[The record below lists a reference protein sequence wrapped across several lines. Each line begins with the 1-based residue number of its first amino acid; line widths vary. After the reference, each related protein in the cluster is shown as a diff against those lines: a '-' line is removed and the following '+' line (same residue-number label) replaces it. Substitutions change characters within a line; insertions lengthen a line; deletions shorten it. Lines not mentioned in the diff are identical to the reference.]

1 MTAHAIAPATLA
13 DLERHPGRCELIDG
27 EIIDMA
33 PSGFDQGF
41 VSVNI
46 SVLLSTWARSMPG
59 SSVRV
64 LSNDPGF
71 ILGPA
76 TVRAPDVAVIT
87 SAQAAQ
93 APARG
98 FIPSVPLV
106 AVEIVS
112 PGDAWSDVKA
122 KARMW
127 LDHGVRLV
135 WVVDPRSQT
144 VEIYRPGTHAV
155 EFGPD
160 DRLDGGEVLPG
171 FSCAVAD
178 CFR

>member
-1 MTAHAIAPATLA
+1 MTTLATAPATIA

-27 EIIDMA
+27 EIFEMA
-33 PSGFDQGF
+33 PSGFDQGY

-46 SVLLSTWARSMPG
+46 SVLLATWARSTQAA
-59 SSVRV
+59 VRV

-76 TVRAPDVAVIT
+76 TVRAPDVAVI
-87 SAQAAQ
+87 SAAQAER

-98 FIPSVPLV
+98 FLATAPLV
-106 AVEIVS
+106 AVEVVS

-135 WVVDPRSQT
+135 WVLDPRSKT
-144 VEIYRPGTHAV
+144 VEVHMPGQHAV
-155 EFGPD
+155 EYNGE

-171 FSCAVAD
+171 FSCTVAD
-178 CFR
+178 CFQ